1 KINNNEIFNTKDK
14 ENKLEILKNKLEK
27 LIDTFIASSETM
39 QEVLQNKINEIEK
52 EISKLEIEIAN
63 SKSINFNREKHQ
75 RDINSKIT
83 KLRDNLKTL
92 SNKELTRKEWL
103 DKVESITIN
112 SKLDFKVKYNL
123 E

>member
-1 KINNNEIFNTKDK
+1 K